1 MIICRK
7 IVKLSGK
14 KFIESV
20 TTELQAQT
28 TEEIERYKRQRNN
41 QGLPLNN

>member
-14 KFIESV
+14 KFIDSV
-20 TTELQAQT
+20 ITELEVQSA
-28 TEEIERYKRQRNN
+28 E
-41 QGLPLNN
+41 